1 MIKDRDA
8 AALTTTTIIRARGD
22 PTHMT
27 ISRREFIRLV
37 GLAGAAGMLPRS
49 IFAEMRQ
56 PSDLYEVP
64 KFGNVT
70 LLHITDTHAQLNPI
84 YFREPNV
91 NIGIGPA
98 FGKAPHLVGEALLKH
113 FGIAPGGIEAHAF
126 SFLNYSE
133 AAEKFG
139 AVGGFAHLKTL
150 VDRIRAERGD
160 GNSLL
165 LDGGD
170 TWQGSGTAY
179 WTRGMDMVGACN
191 LLGVDVMT
199 GHWEFTYLEEEVIKN
214 VEAFKGDFVAQNI
227 RVREEALFDYEHSDF
242 GGFDEDAG
250 LAFKPYTIKEVGGVR
265 VAVIGQAF
273 PYTPIANPQRFIP
286 DWTFGIQ
293 DSHMQEIVDQVR
305 DEESPDLV
313 VVISHN
319 GMDVDLKM
327 ASRVTGIDVI
337 FGGHTH
343 DGMPAPTV
351 VDNPGGKTLVTNA
364 GSNGKFLGVMDL
376 DVKEGKL
383 RDFRYRLLPV
393 FSNLLPADPAMVK
406 YIEETRAP
414 YQDKLTEALATT
426 EGLLYRRGNFN
437 GTFDQVI
444 CDALRKINDAQISL
458 SPGFRWGTTV
468 LPGQTI
474 TMDNVMDQTCITYP
488 ETYRREMTG
497 AEIKAILEDVCD
509 NLFNPDPYVQQ
520 GGDMVRVG
528 GLDYV
533 CDPAAGMGERIT
545 DMQLD
550 DGTKIEA
557 EKTYVVAGWATVGS
571 QAPGEPIWE
580 TVAEYLRD
588 VKTVKIDKLNT
599 PKLKGVAG
607 NPGLADYP
615 GEVLG

>member
-1 MIKDRDA
+1 
-8 AALTTTTIIRARGD
+8 
-22 PTHMT
+22 MT
-27 ISRREFIRLV
+27 ISRREFVKLL
-37 GLAGAAGMLPRS
+37 GLAGAAGLLPRS
-49 IFAEMRQ
+49 VFATQRQ

-64 KFGNVT
+64 KFGNVSI
-70 LLHITDTHAQLNPI
+70 LHITDVHAQLNPI

-91 NIGIGPA
+91 NLGIGSA
-98 FGKAPHLVGEALLKH
+98 LGKPPHLVGEALLKH
-113 FGIAPGGIEAHAF
+113 FGVPAGGIEAHAF
-126 SFLNYSE
+126 TYLDFES
-133 AAEKFG
+133 AAVKYG
-139 AVGGFAHLKTL
+139 KVGGFAHLKTL
-150 VDRIRAERGD
+150 VKRVRDSRGP

-179 WTRGMDMVGACN
+179 WTRGRDMVGACN

-199 GHWEFTYLEEEVIKN
+199 GHWEFTYLDKEVIAN
-214 VEAFKGDFVAQNI
+214 VGEFKGDFVAQNV
-227 RVREEALFDYEHSDF
+227 RVKEDAMFDYRFQDF
-242 GGFDEDAG
+242 PGFDADAG
-250 LAFKPYTIKEVGGVR
+250 LAFKPYTIKTVGGAR

-286 DWTFGIQ
+286 DWTFGIN
-293 DSHMQEIVDQVR
+293 DADMQKVVDQVR
-305 DEESPDLV
+305 GKEKPDVV

-327 ASRVTGIDVI
+327 AERVSGIDVI

-351 VDNPGGKTLVTNA
+351 VKNAGGQTLVTNA

-376 DVKEGKL
+376 DVKDGKV

-393 FSNLLPADPAMVK
+393 FSNLLPADAEMQA
-406 YIEETRAP
+406 YIAQVRAP
-414 YQDKLTEALATT
+414 YKEKLEVKLATAG
-426 EGLLYRRGNFN
+426 ELLYRRGNFN

-444 CDALRKINDAQISL
+444 CDALRVVNDAQVSL

-468 LPGQTI
+468 LSGQDI

-497 AEIKAILEDVCD
+497 EEIKTILEDVCD
-509 NLFNPDPYVQQ
+509 NLFNRDPYYQQ

-533 CDPAAGMGERIT
+533 CDPLADAGKRISAMT
-545 DMQLD
+545 LD
-550 DGTKIEA
+550 DGTPVDAAK
-557 EKTYVVAGWATVGS
+557 KYVVAGWATVGAQS
-571 QAPGEPIWE
+571 PGEPIWD
-580 TVAEYLRD
+580 TVAKYL
-588 VKTVKIDKLNT
+588 KSQGTVKIKKLNT
-599 PKLKGVAG
+599 PKLVNVAG
-607 NPGLADYP
+607 NPGISSYP
-615 GEVLG
+615 RM

>member
-1 MIKDRDA
+1 MS
-8 AALTTTTIIRARGD
+8 L
-22 PTHMT
+22 
-27 ISRREFIRLV
+27 SRREFMRLM
-37 GLAGAAGMLPRS
+37 GIAGAAGMFPAS
-49 IFAEMRQ
+49 IFAAKRM
-56 PSDLYEVP
+56 PADLYEVP

-70 LLHITDTHAQLNPI
+70 LLHITDSHAQLNPI

-91 NIGIGPA
+91 NLGIGPM

-113 FGIAPGGIEAHAF
+113 FGIEPGGIEAHAF
-126 SFLNYSE
+126 TFLDFDEGARQY
-133 AAEKFG
+133 G
-139 AVGGFAHLKTL
+139 AVGGYAHLKTL

-179 WTRGMDMVGACN
+179 WTRGQDMVGASN

-199 GHWEFTYLEEEVIKN
+199 GHWEFTYLDEEVIKN
-214 VEAFKGDFVAQNI
+214 IGEFNGDFVAQNV
-227 RVREEALFDYEHSDF
+227 RVREEALFDYRFEDF
-242 GGFDEDAG
+242 SGFNEDTG
-250 LAFKPYTIKEVGGVR
+250 LAFDPYVIKELGGVK

-293 DSHMQEIVDQVR
+293 DARMQEIVDEVR
-305 DEESPDLV
+305 ENEKPDLV

-343 DGMPAPTV
+343 DGVPEPSV
-351 VDNPGGKTLVTNA
+351 VENAAGKTLVTNA
-364 GSNGKFLGVMDL
+364 GSNGKFLGVMDME
-376 DVKEGKL
+376 VKDGKL
-383 RDFRYRLLPV
+383 QDFRYRLLPV
-393 FSNLLPADPAMVK
+393 FSNLIEPDPAMVD
-406 YIEETRAP
+406 YINGVRAP
-414 YQDKLTEALATT
+414 YQAQLEEELAVAEET
-426 EGLLYRRGNFN
+426 LFRRGNFN

-444 CDALRKINDAQISL
+444 CDALRKVNDAQISL

-468 LPGQTI
+468 LPGQAI
-474 TMDNVMDQTCITYP
+474 TMDHVMDQTCITYP

-497 AEIKAILEDVCD
+497 AELKLILEDVCD

-533 CDPAAGMGERIT
+533 CDPTATIGNRIL
-545 DMQLD
+545 DMALD
-550 DGTKIEA
+550 DGTKIEPD
-557 EKTYVVAGWATVGS
+557 KSYVVAGWATVGS
-571 QAPGEPIWE
+571 QSPGEPIWE
-580 TVAEYLRD
+580 TVATYLRD
-588 VKTVKIDKLNT
+588 AKTVKLEKINT
-599 PKLKGVAG
+599 PILKNVAG
-607 NPGLADYP
+607 NPGIADYP
-615 GEVLG
+615 GL